1 MGPSA
6 GGAGGDADKDLEP
19 MTACQ
24 FIGAIG
30 VLCLSLPAII
40 GA

>member
-1 MGPSA
+1 MDSS
-6 GGAGGDADKDLEP
+6 KNVQP
-19 MTACQ
+19 MTFCQ
-24 FIGAIG
+24 FMGAIG